1 MVKAEDKGIECE
13 ICKGWSHTGCVDLTD
28 NEYEMLASHKLSTI
42 HWYCTTCNIKSV
54 ELLHLVFGLQDRI
67 QKTES
72 EIENMKRETSAKF
85 STIECT
91 YEAVNEDLKILSQ
104 KIEGVKKC
112 CEDSDKLIRTVQEET
127 RNEIEN
133 IKKGMENKISKED
146 MEKALNQHTEM
157 LADETYASKMKNEVD
172 QHLNGMDSQIS
183 RVNTR
188 IDEVR
193 KKAS

>member
-1 MVKAEDKGIECE
+1 VTVVKAEDKGIECE
-13 ICKGWSHTGCVDLTD
+13 ICKGWSHTGCVDHTD
-28 NEYEMLASHKLSTI
+28 NEYEMLASHKLGTI

-54 ELLHLVFGLQDRI
+54 ELLHLVFGPQDRI

-112 CEDSDKLIRTVQEET
+112 CEDSDKLIGTVQEET

-133 IKKGMENKISKED
+133 IKRGWKIKS
-146 MEKALNQHTEM
+146 A
-157 LADETYASKMKNEVD
+157 
-172 QHLNGMDSQIS
+172 
-183 RVNTR
+183 
-188 IDEVR
+188 
-193 KKAS
+193 KKIWKKP

>member
-1 MVKAEDKGIECE
+1 MQI
-13 ICKGWSHTGCVDLTD
+13 
-28 NEYEMLASHKLSTI
+28 
-42 HWYCTTCNIKSV
+42 
-54 ELLHLVFGLQDRI
+54 
-67 QKTES
+67 
-72 EIENMKRETSAKF
+72 SAKF
-85 STIECT
+85 SKTESA

-112 CEDSDKLIRTVQEET
+112 CEDSDKLIGTVQEET

-133 IKKGMENKISKED
+133 IKKWLENKISRKD